1 MLRDMPE
8 EARAG
13 FMGMARGIIAAGLED
28 ARVAGVEG
36 GEQSA
41 RELYEELSGDPEK
54 QAALAENIAIEL
66 IAQAW
71 LDKNANREE
80 HGLPGPFPV
89 RVVEEE
95 VEDGEEV

>member
-1 MLRDMPE
+1 MLRDMAE
-8 EARAG
+8 EARAE
-13 FMGMARGIIAAGLED
+13 FMGMARGIIAEGLEN

-54 QAALAENIAIEL
+54 QEALAEEIAIRLMAES
-66 IAQAW
+66 W
-71 LDKNANREE
+71 LDEKANREE
-80 HGLPGPFPV
+80 HGLPGPSLFKIV
-89 RVVEEE
+89 AEE

>member
-1 MLRDMPE
+1 MRDMPE
-8 EARAG
+8 EARAEH
-13 FMGMARGIIAAGLED
+13 MEMARGIIAEWLEK
-28 ARVAGVEG
+28 

-41 RELYEELSGDPEK
+41 RELYEEVSGDPEK
-54 QAALAENIAIEL
+54 QEALAEKIAIGL
-66 IAQAW
+66 IARAW
-71 LDKNANREE
+71 LDEKANREE

>member
-8 EARAG
+8 EARAEL
-13 FMGMARGIIAAGLED
+13 MEMARGIIAEGLEN
-28 ARVAGVEG
+28 ARVAGVEE
-36 GEQSA
+36 GEQTA

-54 QAALAENIAIEL
+54 QEALAEKIAMRL
-66 IAQAW
+66 IAEAW
-71 LDKNANREE
+71 LDEKANREE